1 MKIKRYLK
9 FLNED
14 LKSDVESSLKPE
26 NKDLKSEI
34 VEKIIKSLKSEEKQ
48 VFDEFVEAYIKDDDK
63 NKIQG
68 LINDADVYE
77 FYLSYMNE
85 IDAILSDINFYDES
99 PSSPELNCFSLYDYI
114 VKGTMRAIR
123 ECIMLIK
130 EESLGEKPENK
141 SQTTEE

>member
-9 FLNED
+9 FINED
-14 LKSDVESSLKPE
+14 LKTDIETSLKPE
-26 NKDLKSEI
+26 NKDLKSEV

-48 VFDEFVEAYIKDDDK
+48 VFDEFIEAYIKDDDK

-85 IDAILSDINFYDES
+85 VDAILADINFYDEK
-99 PSSPELNCFSLYDYI
+99 PSSPELNCFSLYGYI
-114 VKGTMRAIR
+114 VKGTMRAVK
-123 ECIMLIK
+123 ECVMLIK
-130 EESLGEKPENK
+130 EESIGEKTQTQ
-141 SQTTEE
+141 SQVTEE